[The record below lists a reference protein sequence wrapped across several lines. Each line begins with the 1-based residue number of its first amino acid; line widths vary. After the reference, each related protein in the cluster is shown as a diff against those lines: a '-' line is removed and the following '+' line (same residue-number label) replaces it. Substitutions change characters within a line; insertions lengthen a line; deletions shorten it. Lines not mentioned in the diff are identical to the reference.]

1 MVKPFSAHSICRRLP
16 RTSLSQG
23 IVAAVAL
30 LCSVLSSLTA
40 LSPNG
45 RILNQ
50 ASGEYTEPATAITYP
65 LLSNLVEVQVGI
77 RPDVSLEADRTIYG
91 GPGANVVMNHILTN
105 TGNVTVDYTLS
116 LSLEGEDGFYLE
128 NAELWWDI
136 NANGAPDLGEQVL
149 ARATTPVNSA
159 ASFAA
164 GFTSASS
171 AGSLI
176 APDTLRL
183 QAGESAALL
192 IVARIP
198 ILAVDGQI
206 TKVKVKAE
214 SLLYRVAATNT
225 DTVVVSTSPVQIR
238 KSVSSGVAARGDEVV
253 WIVDTF
259 ISGTAQPIGV
269 NIDGNGAQRIIVRD
283 VIPVNTTFIRFV
295 QNNGGQPLF
304 NLHGK
309 PLHQYQSDIPEDLS
323 TIAAVAW
330 AFESVRPGQS
340 LRFSFATNINQNASD
355 SVPNT
360 AYVYY
365 HDGEKTTQLE
375 SNLVTVRVPLSNPVI
390 RYFTNEKFVRIAPI
404 TRLGRDLYVQAD
416 AAACNRDPL
425 VVEQVIIGIF
435 SKLTGD
441 EEFYTATE
449 TGPNTGVFRI
459 MPPVPTDDGTR
470 VEVVKRNGILESATN
485 DVLTA
490 FIRECGGTITSTII
504 LVDPIGIVFDS
515 RTNEPVSG
523 VKVTLIDITG
533 QGNGGKPGQ
542 PAEVIAEDLE
552 SSAPSTVVTGSDGI
566 FFFPLVA
573 ESRYKVILET
583 PEQYT
588 FPSTVSS
595 GLLMEFDRN
604 IVQPASWGGEF
615 QISQELGAFVFDVP
629 LDPKAADGFLLT
641 KEVSRNV
648 AEIGDSV
655 IYTLTLKN
663 SSSALYRSVR
673 IEDRLPHGFFYEE
686 GSTVVDGVPALDPT
700 GGRGPRLTFYIG
712 QLDSGEETVVQYR
725 VRLGPGANKGTGINR
740 AQAISFGPPL
750 LYSNEARVK
759 VRVEEG
765 VFTDKGIIFGRVFVD
780 NDDDLLPSENDLG
793 VPGVRIYL
801 EDGTYAITD
810 REGKYSIYG
819 QRPVAHIVK
828 LDPFTLPRGAQL
840 NVIDSRNAGDAGS
853 RFADLKNGEL
863 HKANFA
869 VAPSESILKEVERRR
884 EIAKDGTSEIT
895 QALERNFEA
904 DGRTPVLTDRKALA
918 SSGTVKN
925 QSRPAYGY
933 ESLLPP
939 GTLNGANSRLP
950 NQVDTTFPAIDLS
963 ILAAQ
968 NTDAALDFVDLK
980 DGDTLPIAYTDI
992 RVKGVAGTTFKL
1004 TVNDAEVSQKRL
1016 GKFIQNP
1023 STGVQFAEY
1032 IGIALKPGANRIALA
1047 QLDDFGNARGTK
1059 EITVY
1064 APDNLAKIRLEFS
1077 ELDPIADGATP
1088 LRVGVHLEDAEGR
1101 RVTSRIPLTLES
1113 DYGKWEVEDLNPN
1126 EPGVQAFLTGGYGEF
1141 ALMPNTE
1148 PGAARIVISSGV
1160 FRAEKRIRFM
1170 AQMRPFV
1177 TAGIAEVRANFS
1189 SGDSAPGEGG
1199 ATEIDKGSPFEDR
1212 VSEIAT
1218 FSDGDVT
1225 GRVAAFAKGEVKDGW
1240 LLTASY
1246 DSAKDRDGDLFRDI
1260 EPDAYFPIY
1269 GDESVRGFEA
1279 QSTSPLFARLENKNN
1294 YIQWGDFT
1302 TAPQSGDINPAG
1314 DVRSLGSYN
1323 RSLTGVSSHYE
1334 NDRVSLNAWAAY
1346 TASRRVVVEIP
1357 ANGTSGPFS
1366 ITAAGDG
1373 FRNTEVVEIITR
1385 DRNQPALILQ
1395 TRALERFTD
1404 YEFEPFTGRLL
1415 LRAPVASLDS
1425 NMNPQSIRITYEME
1439 EEGGEKAWVW
1449 GVDGQV
1455 RITDRWEVG
1464 ASYAEDQNLQEQ
1476 YNLSSVNSTIKL
1488 GENTYL
1494 LGEVAR
1500 SEGLDDNGVMTDG
1513 LAGRVELR
1521 HTDGKTDARIYA
1533 GKAEEDF
1540 QNDTALLT
1548 AGRVEAGFEVTRQL
1562 RDNYQLKTEGIY
1574 SEDVASSGTRKGVRL
1589 DVAKTFDNH
1598 ITVEV
1603 GGRVSEESAT
1613 PASADTAADPTTVP
1627 NKVRSVRLKV
1637 GAPVPF
1643 VKGASV
1649 YGEIE
1654 NDVQETD
1661 NRILAVG
1668 ADYQVKAKTRIY
1680 ARHEFIDSLGGEFQI
1695 NSTQQNNRTLFGVE
1709 SEYMKGGQLFN
1720 EYRVRDSIGARD
1732 AEAATGLRNKWDVA
1746 PGFDLNT
1753 SFERTTPFDGKT
1765 EKESTSGTVSLGYT
1779 ERDDW
1784 KASTRVEV
1792 RFSDATDT
1800 FLHTFGYAHKMNENW
1815 TFLTRTIYFQQEN
1828 SGVDSRDMQQ
1838 ARLLTGFAYRPI
1850 KNDTWNALFRY
1861 EIKYEDGSL
1870 DFKDDL
1876 KRIAHIGAVSWNWQP
1891 EKRLI
1896 VSGRYAAKYVEE
1908 DRSIGDS
1915 SYFGHLLG
1923 GRVLFDVTKRIDA
1936 GLSASVFFNGAS
1948 DNFEY
1953 ALGPEIGLN
1962 FRKNMRLA
1970 VGYNFFGYEDRDF
1983 EEISYSREGLFIT
1996 LRLKFDE
2003 NFFRDLWGSDSKKG
2017 GDK

>member
-1 MVKPFSAHSICRRLP
+1 MKAHRVHSLAGQFP
-16 RTSLSQG
+16 QTSLTRG

-30 LCSVLSSLTA
+30 LACTLSTLSG

-50 ASGEYTEPATAITYP
+50 ASGEYTEPHTAQTYP
-65 LLSNLVEVQVGI
+65 LLSNIVEVQVGI
-77 RPDVSLEADRTIYG
+77 KPGVELVRDRTLYVA
-91 GPGANVVMNHILTN
+91 PGASVAISHTLTN
-105 TGNVTVDYTLS
+105 TGNVTTDYTVGIS
-116 LSLEGEDGFYLE
+116 NDTTGTFTLE
-128 NAELWWDI
+128 NTELWWDV
-136 NANGAPDLGEQVL
+136 NGNGLPDSGEPVL
-149 ARATTPVNSA
+149 AKAASAAMMKQSASGAAIARYLPISQIAENALRLEPGTSVSLLVLGRVPALATDGQVAYANISADAALYGISATNRDTIQVTTTP
-159 ASFAA
+159 
-164 GFTSASS
+164 
-171 AGSLI
+171 
-176 APDTLRL
+176 L
-183 QAGESAALL
+183 Q
-192 IVARIP
+192 I
-198 ILAVDGQI
+198 
-206 TKVKVKAE
+206 
-214 SLLYRVAATNT
+214 N
-225 DTVVVSTSPVQIR
+225 
-238 KSVSSGVAARGDEVV
+238 KSVFPGTAVRGDEVTWSIDLLV
-253 WIVDTF
+253 A
-259 ISGTAQPIGV
+259 GQLNPIGV
-269 NIDGNGAQRIIVRD
+269 NIDGNGTQKIIIRD
-283 VIPVNTTFIRFV
+283 VVPVNTTFSRFI
-295 QNNGGQPLF
+295 QNNGGQPLY
-304 NLHGK
+304 NLHGQ
-309 PLHQYQSDIPEDLS
+309 PVHQYQSTAPEDAR
-323 TIAAVAW
+323 TIAAIAW
-330 AFESVRPGQS
+330 AFDTVRPGHN
-340 LRFSFATNINQNASD
+340 LRFSFATTINQNASG
-355 SVPNT
+355 SIPNT
-360 AYVYY
+360 ATVYY
-365 HDGEKTTQLE
+365 FDGTETSLLA
-375 SNLVTVRVPLSNPVI
+375 SNLVEVRIPLGEPVI
-390 RYFTNEKFVRIAPI
+390 RYFTNDRFERIAPI
-404 TRLGRDLYVQAD
+404 TRLGRNLFVQAD
-416 AAACNRDPL
+416 AAACNREPL
-425 VVEQVIIGIF
+425 VIEQVTIGIF

-441 EEFYTATE
+441 EEYFTATE
-449 TGPNTGVFRI
+449 TGPNTGIFRI
-459 MPPVPTDDGTR
+459 IPTVPTDDGIK
-470 VEVVKRNGILESATN
+470 VEVVKLNGTLESATN

-490 FIRECGGTITSTII
+490 TIRECGGTITSTII

-523 VKVTLIDITG
+523 VKVTLIDVTG
-533 QGNGGKPGQ
+533 NGNGGKPGQ

-552 SSAPSTVVTGSDGI
+552 SPAPSTVTTGANGV

-573 ESRYKVILET
+573 ESRYHVIIEA
-583 PEQYT
+583 PEAYT
-588 FPSTVSS
+588 FPSTVPA
-595 GLLMEFDRN
+595 GLLLEYGRN

-615 QISQELGAFVFDVP
+615 EISQELGAFVFDVP
-629 LDPKAADGFLLT
+629 LDPKAADGFVLT

-663 SSSALYRSVR
+663 SSASTYRSVR

-686 GSTVVDGVPALDPT
+686 GSTVVDGISRQDPE
-700 GGRGPRLTFYIG
+700 GGRGPRLTFYLG
-712 QLDSGEETVVQYR
+712 HLASGDEVVVQYR
-725 VRLGPGANKGTGINR
+725 VRLGPGSNKGTGINR

-765 VFTDKGIIFGRVFVD
+765 VFTDKGVIFGRVFVD
-780 NDDDLLPSENDLG
+780 NDGDLLPSEADLG

-828 LDPFTLPRGAQL
+828 LDPFTLPRGTEL
-840 NVIDSRNAGDAGS
+840 KVIDTRNAGDAGS
-853 RFADLKNGEL
+853 RFADLKKGEL

-869 VAPSESILKEVERRR
+869 VEPSETILKEVERRR
-884 EIAKDGTSEIT
+884 EIAKDGTTEIT
-895 QALERNFEA
+895 QALERTFEA
-904 DGRTPVLTDRKALA
+904 DGSTPILTDRKALA
-918 SSGTVKN
+918 ASGTVKN
-925 QSRPAYGY
+925 QARPAYGY

-939 GTLNGANSRLP
+939 GTLSGANSRLP
-950 NQVDTTFPAIDLS
+950 NQVDASLPAIDLE
-963 ILAAQ
+963 ILASQIA
-968 NTDAALDFVDLK
+968 DPALDFLDLK

-992 RVKGVAGTTFKL
+992 RVKGTATTAFKVV
-1004 TVNDAEVSQKRL
+1004 VNDKQVSEKRL

-1023 STGVQFAEY
+1023 SSQIQFAEY
-1032 IGIALKPGANRIALA
+1032 VGIALKPGANKLSVT
-1047 QLDDFGNARGTK
+1047 QLDSFGNSRGTK

-1077 ELDPIADGATP
+1077 TLDPIADGATP
-1088 LRVGVHLEDAEGR
+1088 LVVGVYLEDDEGR

-1113 DYGKWEVEDLNPN
+1113 EYGRWDVEDLNPN
-1126 EPGVQAFLTGGYGEF
+1126 EPGVQVFLTGGYGEF
-1141 ALMPNTE
+1141 GLMPHTE

-1160 FRAEKRIRFM
+1160 LNAEKRVRFM

-1189 SGDSAPGEGG
+1189 GGEAAPGEGG
-1199 ATEIDKGSPFEDR
+1199 ATEIDKGSPFEDT

-1218 FSDGDVT
+1218 FDDGNVT

-1279 QSTSPLFARLENKNN
+1279 QSTSPLYARLENKNN
-1294 YIQWGDFT
+1294 YVQWGDFT
-1302 TAPQSGDINPAG
+1302 TVPQSADINPAG
-1314 DVRSLGSYN
+1314 DVRSLGAYN
-1323 RSLTGVSSHYE
+1323 RSLTGISSHYE
-1334 NDRVSLNAWAAY
+1334 NDRVSVNAWAAY

-1373 FRNTEVVEIITR
+1373 FRNTEVVEVITR
-1385 DRNQPALILQ
+1385 DRNQPSLIIQ
-1395 TRALERFTD
+1395 TRALERFSD
-1404 YEFEPFTGRLL
+1404 YDFEPFTGRLL

-1425 NMNPQSIRITYEME
+1425 NFNPQSIRVTYELDV
-1439 EEGGEKAWVW
+1439 EGGEQAWVW

-1455 RITDRWEVG
+1455 KITDWWEVG
-1464 ASYAEDQNLQEQ
+1464 ASYAEDQNTQEQ
-1476 YNLSSVNSTIKL
+1476 YNLSSVNSTIRL
-1488 GENTYL
+1488 GENTFL
-1494 LGEVAR
+1494 LGEVAH
-1500 SEGLDDNGVMTDG
+1500 SEGLDDTGALADG

-1521 HTDGKTDARIYA
+1521 HTDNKTDARIYA
-1533 GKAEEDF
+1533 GKAENDF

-1548 AGRVEAGFEVTRQL
+1548 AGRIEAGFEATRQL
-1562 RDNYQLKTEGIY
+1562 PKGFQLKTEGIY
-1574 SEDVASSGTRKGVRL
+1574 SEDVASSGNRKGVRV
-1589 DVAKTFDNH
+1589 DVAKTLENH

-1603 GGRVSEESAT
+1603 GARVSEESAT

-1627 NKVRSVRLKV
+1627 NQVRSLRLKV

-1643 VKGASV
+1643 VKGASM

-1661 NRILAVG
+1661 NRILALG
-1668 ADYQVKAKTRIY
+1668 ADYQVKAKTRLY

-1709 SEYMKGGQLFN
+1709 SEYMKDGQLFN
-1720 EYRVRDSIGARD
+1720 EYRVRDSIDSRD

-1765 EKESTSGTVSLGYT
+1765 EKEATSGTVSLGYT
-1779 ERDDW
+1779 EREDW
-1784 KASTRVEV
+1784 KASTRVEA
-1792 RFSDATDT
+1792 RFSDATDS
-1800 FLHTFGYAHKMNENW
+1800 FLHTFGYAQKMNDNW
-1815 TFLTRTIYFQQEN
+1815 TFLTRTIYFHQDN
-1828 SGVDSRDMQQ
+1828 SAPDSRDMLQ
-1838 ARLLTGFAYRPI
+1838 ARLLTGLAYRPI
-1850 KNDTWNALFRY
+1850 KNDTWNALMRY

-1876 KRIAHIGAVSWNWQP
+1876 KRIAHIGALSWNWQP
-1891 EKRLI
+1891 EQRFI

-1908 DRSIGDS
+1908 KRALGDS

-1923 GRVLFDVTKRIDA
+1923 GRVLFDVTKRVDA
-1936 GLSASVFFNGAS
+1936 GLSASIFFNGSS

-1953 ALGPEIGLN
+1953 ALGPEVGLN
-1962 FRKNMRLA
+1962 FKKNMRLA

-1983 EEISYSREGLFIT
+1983 EEIAYSREGLFIT

-2017 GDK
+2017 GGE

>member
-1 MVKPFSAHSICRRLP
+1 M
-16 RTSLSQG
+16 
-23 IVAAVAL
+23 
-30 LCSVLSSLTA
+30 
-40 LSPNG
+40 
-45 RILNQ
+45 
-50 ASGEYTEPATAITYP
+50 
-65 LLSNLVEVQVGI
+65 
-77 RPDVSLEADRTIYG
+77 
-91 GPGANVVMNHILTN
+91 
-105 TGNVTVDYTLS
+105 
-116 LSLEGEDGFYLE
+116 
-128 NAELWWDI
+128 
-136 NANGAPDLGEQVL
+136 
-149 ARATTPVNSA
+149 
-159 ASFAA
+159 
-164 GFTSASS
+164 
-171 AGSLI
+171 
-176 APDTLRL
+176 
-183 QAGESAALL
+183 
-192 IVARIP
+192 
-198 ILAVDGQI
+198 
-206 TKVKVKAE
+206 
-214 SLLYRVAATNT
+214 
-225 DTVVVSTSPVQIR
+225 
-238 KSVSSGVAARGDEVV
+238 
-253 WIVDTF
+253 
-259 ISGTAQPIGV
+259 
-269 NIDGNGAQRIIVRD
+269 
-283 VIPVNTTFIRFV
+283 
-295 QNNGGQPLF
+295 
-304 NLHGK
+304 
-309 PLHQYQSDIPEDLS
+309 
-323 TIAAVAW
+323 
-330 AFESVRPGQS
+330 
-340 LRFSFATNINQNASD
+340 
-355 SVPNT
+355 
-360 AYVYY
+360 
-365 HDGEKTTQLE
+365 
-375 SNLVTVRVPLSNPVI
+375 
-390 RYFTNEKFVRIAPI
+390 
-404 TRLGRDLYVQAD
+404 
-416 AAACNRDPL
+416 
-425 VVEQVIIGIF
+425 
-435 SKLTGD
+435 
-441 EEFYTATE
+441 
-449 TGPNTGVFRI
+449 
-459 MPPVPTDDGTR
+459 
-470 VEVVKRNGILESATN
+470 
-485 DVLTA
+485 
-490 FIRECGGTITSTII
+490 
-504 LVDPIGIVFDS
+504 
-515 RTNEPVSG
+515 
-523 VKVTLIDITG
+523 
-533 QGNGGKPGQ
+533 
-542 PAEVIAEDLE
+542 
-552 SSAPSTVVTGSDGI
+552 
-566 FFFPLVA
+566 
-573 ESRYKVILET
+573 
-583 PEQYT
+583 
-588 FPSTVSS
+588 
-595 GLLMEFDRN
+595 
-604 IVQPASWGGEF
+604 
-615 QISQELGAFVFDVP
+615 
-629 LDPKAADGFLLT
+629 
-641 KEVSRNV
+641 
-648 AEIGDSV
+648 
-655 IYTLTLKN
+655 
-663 SSSALYRSVR
+663 
-673 IEDRLPHGFFYEE
+673 
-686 GSTVVDGVPALDPT
+686 
-700 GGRGPRLTFYIG
+700 
-712 QLDSGEETVVQYR
+712 
-725 VRLGPGANKGTGINR
+725 
-740 AQAISFGPPL
+740 
-750 LYSNEARVK
+750 
-759 VRVEEG
+759 EEG
-765 VFTDKGIIFGRVFVD
+765 VFTDKGVIFGRVFVD
-780 NDDDLLPSENDLG
+780 NDGDLLPTENDIG

-828 LDPFTLPRGAQL
+828 LDPFTLPRGTEL
-840 NVIDSRNAGDAGS
+840 KIIDTRNAGDAGS

-869 VAPSESILKEVERRR
+869 VAPSESLLKEVERRR
-884 EIAKDGTSEIT
+884 EIAKGGTTEIT
-895 QALERNFEA
+895 QALERTFEA
-904 DGRTPVLTDRKALA
+904 DGAYPVLTDRKALA

-939 GTLNGANSRLP
+939 GTLSGANSRLP
-950 NQVDTTFPAIDLS
+950 TQVDTAFPAIDLS

-968 NTDAALDFVDLK
+968 ITDPALDFIDLK
-980 DGDTLPIAYTDI
+980 EGDTLPIAYTDV
-992 RVKGVAGTTFKL
+992 RVKGVSTTTFRL

-1023 STGVQFAEY
+1023 SSGIQFAEY
-1032 IGIALKPGANRIALA
+1032 IGLTLKPGANRIAVT
-1047 QLDDFGNARGTK
+1047 QIDEFGNPRGAK

-1064 APDNLAKIRLEFS
+1064 APDSLAKIRLEFS
-1077 ELDPIADGATP
+1077 DLDPIADGATP
-1088 LRVGVHLEDAEGR
+1088 LRVGVYLEDAEGR

-1113 DYGKWEVEDLNPN
+1113 DYGKWEAEDLNPD
-1126 EPGVQAFLTGGYGEF
+1126 EPGVQAFLTGGFGEF
-1141 ALMPNTE
+1141 ALMPHTE

-1160 FRAEKRIRFM
+1160 LRSEKRVRFM

-1189 SGDSAPGEGG
+1189 SGESAPGEGG
-1199 ATEIDKGSPFEDR
+1199 ASELDKGSPFEDR

-1218 FSDGDVT
+1218 FDDGDVT
-1225 GRVAAFAKGEVKDGW
+1225 GRIAAFAKGEVKDGW

-1246 DSAKDRDGDLFRDI
+1246 DSAKERDGDLFRDI

-1294 YIQWGDFT
+1294 YVQWGDFT
-1302 TAPQSGDINPAG
+1302 TVPQSADINPAG
-1314 DVRSLGSYN
+1314 DVRSLGAYN

-1346 TASRRVVVEIP
+1346 TAARRVVVEIP

-1373 FRNTEVVEIITR
+1373 FRNTEVVEVITR

-1395 TRALERFTD
+1395 ARALERFTD

-1425 NMNPQSIRITYEME
+1425 NLNPQSIRVTYEME

-1455 RITDRWEVG
+1455 RVTDWWEVG
-1464 ASYAEDQNLQEQ
+1464 ASYAEDQNIQEQ

-1488 GENTYL
+1488 GENTFL

-1500 SEGLDDNGVMTDG
+1500 SEGLDDKGQMADG
-1513 LAGRVELR
+1513 MAGRVELR

-1548 AGRVEAGFEVTRQL
+1548 AGRVEAGFEATRQL
-1562 RDNYQLKTEGIY
+1562 PKDYQLKTEGIY
-1574 SEDVASSGTRKGVRL
+1574 SEDVASSGNRKGVRL
-1589 DVAKTFDNH
+1589 DVAKTLDH
-1598 ITVEV
+1598 QITVEV
-1603 GGRVSEESAT
+1603 GGRVSQESAA

-1643 VKGASV
+1643 VKGASI

-1654 NDVQETD
+1654 NDVKETD
-1661 NRILAVG
+1661 NRILAIG
-1668 ADYQVKAKTRIY
+1668 GDYQVKAKTRLY

-1709 SEYMKGGQLFN
+1709 SEYMKDGQLFN

-1779 ERDDW
+1779 EREDW
-1784 KASTRVEV
+1784 KASTRVEA

-1800 FLHTFGYAHKMNENW
+1800 FLHTIGYARKMNDNW

-1828 SGVDSRDMQQ
+1828 SAVDSRDMQQ
-1838 ARLLTGFAYRPI
+1838 ARLLTGLAYRPI

-1876 KRIAHIGAVSWNWQP
+1876 KRVAHIGALSWNWQP

-1908 DRSIGDS
+1908 NRALGDS

-1923 GRVLFDVTKRIDA
+1923 GRVLFDVTKRVDA

-1953 ALGPEIGLN
+1953 ALGPEVGLN
-1962 FRKNMRLA
+1962 FKKNMRLA

-1983 EEISYSREGLFIT
+1983 EEIAYSREGLFIT

-2003 NFFRDLWGSDSKKG
+2003 NFFRDLWGSDSEKG